1 MHSVSV
7 SYSVSPEASSAGRSV
22 RKDLHSYRGDIN
34 TADSVNVARGGG
46 LERHT
51 EKDRWRKRK
60 KDTVRDRDK
69 ARQRKRETDRDEGMA
84 RENKT
89 RERQRKEREK

>member
-46 LERHT
+46 AL
-51 EKDRWRKRK
+51 
-60 KDTVRDRDK
+60 RDI
-69 ARQRKRETDRDEGMA
+69 QRKTDGG
-84 RENKT
+84 
-89 RERQRKEREK
+89 RERKTQ

>member
-34 TADSVNVARGGG
+34 TADSVNVARGGA
-46 LERHT
+46 L
-51 EKDRWRKRK
+51 
-60 KDTVRDRDK
+60 RDI
-69 ARQRKRETDRDEGMA
+69 QRKTDGG
-84 RENKT
+84 
-89 RERQRKEREK
+89 RERKTQ

>member
-34 TADSVNVARGGG
+34 TADSVNGAQRERERGGG
-46 LERHT
+46 ETL
-51 EKDRWRKRK
+51 
-60 KDTVRDRDK
+60 RDI
-69 ARQRKRETDRDEGMA
+69 QRKTDGG
-84 RENKT
+84 
-89 RERQRKEREK
+89 RERKTQ